1 MLSSLPDETGRRVS
15 LREFGT
21 LASRCLP
28 VSTDMT
34 TMKSLH
40 PFCFTKTF
48 RIFLASLALL
58 ASAGREPGLPFFHV
72 NFSLAVSPSAVSPQA
87 SLWLSSGL
95 IGGADK
101 ALRGATGLEGIRIG
115 ANILHKWAEG
125 LDTRLHFSADAAA
138 AMGGTDL
145 LRSSLPSLEN
155 SLELCTGK
163 NGPLSLLS
171 RLCQAVE
178 ITGEAVSDGGS
189 RRLRTVVRYDL
200 PSGKSQILC
209 TAAQGNHELQAQFCP
224 PDETTP
230 AGTSIA
236 SSHLLQRGEKFVR
249 IRPSH
254 DFQSQTSELR
264 IQGGK
269 IPQEKDD
276 QWTEVSVH
284 VARQHR
290 TNSWDTVVGVKQH
303 FDGGRVTFAPFF
315 RLRDRSLHYEYTQA
329 LASGGVLKAHLQP
342 SQSLRIQWRDP
353 SASGGVWLA
362 QAELPLQK
370 GKSLRE
376 GTVAFRREW
385 TF

>member
-1 MLSSLPDETGRRVS
+1 MGMRGSG
-15 LREFGT
+15 
-21 LASRCLP
+21 SRA
-28 VSTDMT
+28 
-34 TMKSLH
+34 
-40 PFCFTKTF
+40 FT
-48 RIFLASLALL
+48 A
-58 ASAGREPGLPFFHV
+58 
-72 NFSLAVSPSAVSPQA
+72 
-87 SLWLSSGL
+87 LSSGL

-209 TAAQGNHELQAQFCP
+209 TE
-224 PDETTP
+224 
-230 AGTSIA
+230 
-236 SSHLLQRGEKFVR
+236 
-249 IRPSH
+249 
-254 DFQSQTSELR
+254 TSELR